1 MSTLLDSKSV
11 FVERSK
17 AVGLSQ
23 DSVDSLTGAQIDT
36 LNKLAFCSSFRIG
49 NNDDTALVAALNAAR
64 TAHLGAGNDA
74 TPGDAASFRR
84 LHFEASTMSLAEL
97 KMRVERTDDST
108 PKKIPL
114 AERSNRYNEQV
125 ARLNGLDLSGD
136 LEPSHSLVDL
146 VFQQLEE
153 GTLQYIPLE
162 KCTRRS
168 QELHGQKRESVV
180 RVSSGSLAVSSSE
193 ILVSADLSS
202 EYRIRTAM
210 QRRALAY
217 DQSMLASYSSLMRWA
232 DFLFE
237 QLTRPPLPG
246 FQLVTIEQV
255 LQADKRLWLA
265 AAQLTRAGIAPN
277 GSPTPLETALD
288 QARLDPQVTM
298 LLLPLPKGSHSGS
311 NFSESRP
318 EKIRKTGYDTSK
330 PSFDSKGKKG
340 SGKGG
345 KKGGAPFV
353 KMPLALRGLH
363 YKTKDGHPICFS
375 YNLGNCAAN
384 GDCDKGKHV
393 CMKPFC
399 YGNHPQSACEK
410 KKKN

>member
-1 MSTLLDSKSV
+1 MSTLLDSQSV

-23 DSVDSLTGAQIDT
+23 DSIDSLTAAHIDT

-49 NNDDTALVAALNAAR
+49 NNDDTALIAALNAAR
-64 TAHLGAGNDA
+64 TSHLGANNDA
-74 TPGDAASFRR
+74 TPGDTASFRR

-114 AERSNRYNEQV
+114 AERANRYNEQV
-125 ARLNGLDLSGD
+125 LRLGGLDLSGD
-136 LEPSHSLVDL
+136 LEPSHALVDM

-153 GTLQYIPLE
+153 GTLQYISLD

-180 RVSSGSLAVSSSE
+180 KVSSGSLAVSSAEVS
-193 ILVSADLSS
+193 LSADLSS

-217 DQSMLASYSSLMRWA
+217 DQSKLASYSCLMKWV

-237 QLTRPPLPG
+237 QITRPSLPG
-246 FQLVTIEQV
+246 FQMVTIEQIV
-255 LQADKRLWLA
+255 QADKRMWLA
-265 AAQLTRAGIAPN
+265 AAQLTRSGINPT
-277 GSPTPLETALD
+277 GSPTPLELALD

-298 LLLPLPKGSHSGS
+298 LLLPLPKGSHSS
-311 NFSESRP
+311 SSESRP
-318 EKIRKTGYDTSK
+318 DKMQRTGLDSRR
-330 PSFDSKGKKG
+330 PVFDPKGKKG
-340 SGKGG
+340 GPKGSGKKSG
-345 KKGGAPFV
+345 PFV
-353 KMPLALRGLH
+353 KMPQSLRGLH
-363 YKTKDGHPICFS
+363 YKTKDGNPICFG
-375 YNLGNCAAN
+375 YNLGNCSST
-384 GDCDKGKHV
+384 GDCDRGKHV

-399 YGNHPQSACEK
+399 YGPHPHTACDK
-410 KKKN
+410 KKRS